1 MTPETTQEA
10 KDKLGVGFVKVAKQP
25 FIDATKSM
33 HDAAKANHLLKEYI
47 ERIDSLAT
55 K

>member
-1 MTPETTQEA
+1 M
-10 KDKLGVGFVKVAKQP
+10 KVDKQP
-25 FIDATKSM
+25 FIDITKSM
-33 HDAAKANHLLKEYI
+33 HDAAKANPLLKEYI

>member
-1 MTPETTQEA
+1 MIAETTQEA
-10 KDKLGVGFVKVAKQP
+10 KDKLGVTFVEVDKKP
-25 FIDATKSM
+25 FIDATKDM
-33 HDAAKANHLLKEYI
+33 HDAAKSNPLLKEYI